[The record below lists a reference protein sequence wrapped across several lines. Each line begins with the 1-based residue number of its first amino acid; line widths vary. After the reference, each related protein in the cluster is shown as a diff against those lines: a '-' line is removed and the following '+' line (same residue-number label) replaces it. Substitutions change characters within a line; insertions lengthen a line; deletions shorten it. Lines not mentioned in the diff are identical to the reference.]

1 MQTSHT
7 RPLIEGIQIR
17 ICTWKGLSKPNLWT
31 TEVHLLMLFLF
42 PAIQKDFSLQ
52 QFHLPN
58 HCWLRSILLPAQK
71 SILDAYTFWYLI
83 KQMPLTQ
90 CTFFCPKKSDEI
102 LNSYRQSVQKN
113 IHVTEYIT
121 SHKLKIFFFSFVQD
135 FPGSF
140 ILEVKSLLS

>member
-1 MQTSHT
+1 MNYWSS
-7 RPLIEGIQIR
+7 PASI
-17 ICTWKGLSKPNLWT
+17 
-31 TEVHLLMLFLF
+31 LFLF
-42 PAIQKDFSLQ
+42 PAIHKDFSLQ

-58 HCWLRSILLPAQK
+58 HRWLRTILLPTQK

-113 IHVTEYIT
+113 IHVTEYMT
-121 SHKLKIFFFSFVQD
+121 SHKLKIFFFHSFKL
-135 FPGSF
+135 FLE
-140 ILEVKSLLS
+140 ILSWRWRVCYHKIARKIIC